1 MTGAFPVIVV
11 FALLAVLAAL
21 GLGLFSMA
29 RGGQFNAR
37 HGNKLMRLRV
47 TLQFVA
53 IVLVLLAVLISG
65 R

>member
-1 MTGAFPVIVV
+1 VSGAFPVIVV
-11 FALLAVLAAL
+11 FALIAVLGAL

-29 RGGQFNAR
+29 RGGEFNAR

-47 TLQFVA
+47 ALQFAA
-53 IVLVLLAVLISG
+53 IILIILAILASG